1 MSVEEVVEYS
11 FGAIPD
17 RPDPRDYQ
25 FSSLVD
31 LPRAKL
37 VQATDRKLY
46 SMVNKDFRIN
56 QGNEGTCVTHSKT
69 NVLLA
74 GLSTHPD
81 YPDFQTV
88 ELAHQFAR
96 KMYVE
101 SSGDTTYK
109 QGMYPRDACAW
120 MKANG
125 FVDSYWKVE
134 SVEDVITA
142 LLTFGPVTVAIPWY
156 SSMFGPDNR
165 LGDKYGNYWIKVN
178 LESEHVGYHDI
189 AFTAVDLSPDD
200 GAPAWLRVQNSWV
213 PWGLNSTGRLT
224 VESFRRLN
232 IWDNWTFAE
241 KPF

>member
-1 MSVEEVVEYS
+1 MSTEVTEYRL
-11 FGAIPD
+11 GAKPD

-25 FSSLVD
+25 FASLVD
-31 LPRAKL
+31 LPRAKI
-37 VQATDRKLY
+37 VRATDRKLY

-81 YPDFQTV
+81 YPDFQTE

-96 KMYVE
+96 RMYLE
-101 SSGDTTYK
+101 ASGDTTY
-109 QGMYPRDACAW
+109 QNGMYPRDACAK
-120 MKANG
+120 MKEWG
-125 FVDSYWKVE
+125 LIDSYWKVE
-134 SVEDVITA
+134 QVEDVISA
-142 LLTFGPVTVAIPWY
+142 LLTFGPVTIAIPWY
-156 SSMFGPDNR
+156 SSMFYGDDR
-165 LGDKYGNYWIKVN
+165 LAKAYSNYWIKVN

-189 AFTAVDLSPDD
+189 ALTGVDLDPND
-200 GAPAWLRVQNSWV
+200 GAPAWLRVQNSWGG
-213 PWGLNSTGRLT
+213 WGQNGTGRLT

-232 IWDNWTFAE
+232 IWDNWTFSE